1 MFKNLQLGAK
11 IAWGFGTILL
21 IAVMLGTLAVW
32 NMNGV
37 RGGSDMLAKEYVPE
51 VDMAVSLRA
60 NVSDVMYEMRGYG
73 FTEDES
79 FLKAAHEHLKN
90 VEDDFEKGYELEK
103 KAKHLKKLK
112 AQLEVATEA
121 KENYEGLM
129 KKTEELV
136 ATINGER
143 QRLDASAGQF
153 MGNCEKFLRSQNDKM
168 VEEIGKGVPSAALKE
183 RLAKVVY
190 VNNVIDMGNAMRIAT
205 WRSQAQREPALIE
218 NALPKFAE
226 INDNLRKT
234 RELVH
239 QQVNLDQLD
248 EIEKSGNNYKDAMQ
262 NLLAAWKTLQ
272 TVGSERTAAGN
283 KLTEACDETMRAG
296 MEHTQEIAT
305 NAANSLSIS
314 STIMFIGL
322 VIAIAIGILLAIFI
336 TAGITKPI
344 NVIINTLS
352 SGANQVSSASEQ
364 LSGASQQLSEGASEQ
379 ASSLEEI
386 SSSLEEMSSMTKQNA
401 DNANQADVL
410 MGDTKSLVAQGKDAM
425 SRLTSAIAEIKNS
438 SDQTAKIIKNIDE
451 IAFQTNL
458 LALNA
463 AVEAARAGEAGK
475 GFAVVAEEVRSL
487 AQRAA
492 EAAKDTAALIE
503 QAQKNSEN
511 GVNLAEENS
520 KSMDTINEGA
530 EKVAGL
536 IAEIAA
542 ASKEQSQ
549 GIEQV
554 NTAVAQLDQV
564 TQSNAANAE
573 ESASAAEELSA
584 QAVSMT
590 DAVGSLVTIVRGA
603 NAHNDMSM
611 MSAAARPALMH
622 RPAQIGNY
630 QKAAMPQKRPQQM
643 AHSHTEGMRKSR
655 DTGHK
660 HITPQD
666 ILPLD
671 DDDLK
676 DF

>member
-1 MFKNLQLGAK
+1 MFKNMQLGAK
-11 IAWGFGTILL
+11 IAWGFGLILL

-51 VDMAVSLRA
+51 VDVAVSLRA
-60 NVSDVMYEMRGYG
+60 NVSNLMYEMRGYG
-73 FTEDES
+73 FTEETS
-79 FLKAAHEHLKN
+79 FLKAAEEELKH
-90 VEDDFEKGYELEK
+90 VDADMQRGYELEK
-103 KAKHLKKLK
+103 QAKHLKKLK
-112 AQLEVATEA
+112 AQLQVAADA
-121 KENYEGLM
+121 KQTYEGLM
-129 KKTEELV
+129 GKTQELV
-136 ATINGER
+136 QTINKER
-143 QRLDASAGQF
+143 ERLDASASQF
-153 MGNCEKFLRSQNDKM
+153 MTNCEKFLESQNDKM
-168 VEEIGKGVPSAALKE
+168 VEEINKGASSAALKE

-190 VNNVIDMGNAMRIAT
+190 VNNVIDMGNSMRIAT

-218 NALPKFAE
+218 NALPKFAD

-234 RELVH
+234 RALVH
-239 QQVNLDQLD
+239 QQINLDQLD
-248 EIEKSGNNYKDAMQ
+248 VIEKSGNSYKEGMQ
-262 NLLAAWKTLQ
+262 NLLSAWNTLQ
-272 TVGSERTAAGN
+272 QIGTERTAAGN
-283 KLTEACDETMRAG
+283 KLTEACDLTMRAG
-296 MEHTQEIAT
+296 MENTQEIAT

-322 VIAIAIGILLAIFI
+322 IIAIAIGILLAIFI

-590 DAVGSLVTIVRGA
+590 DAVGSLVSIVRG
-603 NAHNDMSM
+603 NNGHSDMSM
-611 MSAAARPALMH
+611 MSSAARPALMH
-622 RPAQIGNY
+622 RPAQMGSY
-630 QKAAMPQKRPQQM
+630 QKSAIPQKRTAQLS
-643 AHSHTEGMRKSR
+643 HSHADGMKKSR
-655 DTGHK
+655 DAGHK